1 MTGRD
6 KALRAAI
13 LLLGLGIS
21 AVGLFADLGGPGR
34 GTGQYA
40 VAVAGLGV
48 ALCSLLQQVWIE
60 RLLLGAGGLVVG
72 LLVAEIGLQIFL
84 RAGLS
89 TIHQV
94 DAEVLYR
101 HIPSSTKT
109 FRRSQVNGGES
120 VLVSVNSVGFRGP
133 EIRGSKGGRRILV
146 YGDSFVAAEFS
157 SDEKTFVRRLED
169 YLRQSSEEE
178 IEVINAGVAGYGPDQ
193 VSLRMERELAGLNP
207 DLVIVAICA
216 ANDFGDLIRNKLY
229 SLDASGALEPGN
241 AVLSDELSRSFET
254 ASIRWISYKFIL
266 RTWRLLVY
274 GRRAPKEQPELAEY
288 QARRVKGWLGDRV
301 REYEETVVVG
311 DRVVRDL
318 FGDYY
323 DLDISLT
330 PNSDSAKYKLRLM
343 EQVLLEIVRQGQARG
358 VPVVFV
364 FIPADIDAC
373 NERDLVRIDRSEF
386 PAYRRS
392 ALTDALERIAE
403 RHSLHY
409 LSLFQIFRDNGPD
422 GLYFR
427 GNESHW
433 NDQGQDL
440 AAKRVAEYLYSTGL

>member
-60 RLLLGAGGLVVG
+60 RLLLGAGGVVVG
-72 LLVAEIGLQIFL
+72 LGGGDRSTDISSGRPFDHSSGRRRGPVPSHSQFDQDLSSLPGQRRGKRAGERQQCGLQGTGDS
-84 RAGLS
+84 GL
-89 TIHQV
+89 
-94 DAEVLYR
+94 ER
-101 HIPSSTKT
+101 
-109 FRRSQVNGGES
+109 
-120 VLVSVNSVGFRGP
+120 
-133 EIRGSKGGRRILV
+133 GRRILV

-229 SLDASGALEPGN
+229 SLDASGALEPEMQCCPMSSLSELRDGVDPLDFLQVHPQDL
-241 AVLSDELSRSFET
+241 VLSVD
-254 ASIRWISYKFIL
+254 
-266 RTWRLLVY
+266 

-343 EQVLLEIVRQGQARG
+343 GTGLLEIVRQGQARG